1 MSSKS
6 LRLGTGISIG
16 SCGLP
21 LLSLPFG
28 VDFWDLGCSAMSGQ
42 SSEQVASLKG
52 PRLKL
57 DRAKSHLDDLVEA
70 IKRFYETNP
79 YDGVVKDN
87 PETQRREF
95 TVTRADPLP
104 DDLAVICGDAV
115 HNLRSAL
122 DHLIWQLIIANG
134 GEPDEKAAFPIWR
147 SESKFKSG
155 RPGHA
160 KGVSKQAL
168 DLLYGLQPYK
178 GGNDALWRI
187 HQLDI
192 VDKHRLLLTV
202 AMRHESVILDL
213 GGMANRL
220 LGSDVEWD
228 PMPIA
233 LNPAERQI
241 IKVGTVLFASP
252 LGDEAH
258 DDVKANFE
266 VALREPEIPIYES
279 LTKALHELFSFAGE
293 VIDLFSPLIEGQPA
307 SS

>member
-1 MSSKS
+1 MN
-6 LRLGTGISIG
+6 
-16 SCGLP
+16 
-21 LLSLPFG
+21 
-28 VDFWDLGCSAMSGQ
+28 GQ

-70 IKRFYETNP
+70 IKRFYETDP

-95 TVTRADPLP
+95 TVTQADPLP
-104 DDLAVICGDAV
+104 DELALISGDVI

-134 GEPDEKAAFPIWR
+134 GKPNENAAFPIWR
-147 SESKFKSG
+147 SESKFKSS
-155 RPGHA
+155 RPGYA

-168 DLLYGLQPYK
+168 DLLYGLKPYK

-187 HQLDI
+187 HKLDI

-213 GGMANRL
+213 GGMANKL
-220 LGSDVEWD
+220 LGSDVKWD

-258 DDVKANFE
+258 DDVKASFE
-266 VALREPEIPIYES
+266 IALCEPEVPINEPVAK
-279 LTKALHELFSFAGE
+279 TLHELASFVDE
-293 VIDLFSPLIEGQPA
+293 VFDLFAPLIEGQPA